1 MIRLAQSPLQKQLLP
16 QAKPDAADGAA
27 PVVAPPAPAADP
39 TSSPVQVPELNFDTL
54 AGDLLI
60 AVESFAQALT
70 TPWTLLQ
77 VLVML
82 ACYGA
87 AYLIS
92 RATTPAL
99 EEQLRRL
106 EEQPQLMRV
115 LVVPL
120 RRLTW
125 VLFALFLWLAAYMLR
140 EVTWPSRGYY
150 VGVAA
155 SLAMA
160 GVIISI
166 TSRFIRNRTLA
177 NIFFYMAWSIAALQ
191 IIGLSRQTFAALD
204 AVAFSL
210 GDFRISLLATIKAV
224 LFMTVLMWLATV
236 IGNFAERRLRQNEDV
251 APALQVLLS
260 KFIKFA
266 LLTFAVL
273 ATISVVGIDLTALTV
288 FSGALGL
295 GIGFG
300 LQKVAS
306 NLISGI
312 IILSDRS
319 IKPGDVISLGT
330 TFGWINALKSRY
342 VSVITRDGVE
352 YLIPNEQF
360 VSEQVVNW
368 SYSNQN
374 VRQEIKF
381 GTSYDNDPYK
391 VRKLA
396 IAAVSNLDRVLER
409 PSPVCHVTGFGDSSV
424 DYVLRFWIRD
434 PKNGLANIRGN
445 AFLELWDA
453 FKENDIDIP
462 YPHRQI
468 ILPEGS
474 DIKSPATASKRRA
487 PAARKKTAPRSSK

>member
-1 MIRLAQSPLQKQLLP
+1 VIELAQSPLQKQLLP
-16 QAKPDAADGAA
+16 QAEPAPAGGATSPVAPAA
-27 PVVAPPAPAADP
+27 PPEAPPAA
-39 TSSPVQVPELNFDTL
+39 SVQVPEFNFENF
-54 AGDLLI
+54 AGDFLI
-60 AVESFAQALT
+60 AAESFTEALT

-77 VLVML
+77 LLVML

-92 RATTPAL
+92 RVTTPAL

-106 EEQPQLMRV
+106 EEQPQLMRI

-160 GVIISI
+160 GVIIAI

-177 NIFFYMAWSIAALQ
+177 NIFFYLAWATAALH
-191 IIGLSRQTFAALD
+191 IVGLTNQTFAALD

-210 GDFRISLLATIKAV
+210 GDFRISLLAMIKAV
-224 LFMTVLMWLATV
+224 LFMTVLMWLATI
-236 IGNFAERRLRQNEDV
+236 IGNFTERRLRQNEDV

-266 LLTFAVL
+266 LLTFAIL

-319 IKPGDVISLGT
+319 IKPGDVISLGD

-352 YLIPNEQF
+352 YLIPNELF

-381 GTSYDNDPYK
+381 GTSYENDPYE

-409 PSPVCHVTGFGDSSV
+409 PSSVCHVTGFGDSSV

-445 AFLELWDA
+445 AFLALWDT
-453 FKENDIDIP
+453 FRENGIDIP

-468 ILPEGS
+468 ILPEGAE
-474 DIKSPATASKRRA
+474 IKTPAA
-487 PAARKKTAPRSSK
+487 PAKGRARARTSKK

>member
-1 MIRLAQSPLQKQLLP
+1 M
-16 QAKPDAADGAA
+16 
-27 PVVAPPAPAADP
+27 
-39 TSSPVQVPELNFDTL
+39 PELNFDTL

>member
-1 MIRLAQSPLQKQLLP
+1 MTRLAQSQLQKQLLP
-16 QAKPDAADGAA
+16 QAQTA
-27 PVVAPPAPAADP
+27 PAEGTAPPAAPSAPSSEPAA
-39 TSSPVQVPELNFDTL
+39 TTVQVPEFNLESL
-54 AGDLLI
+54 AGDLLS
-60 AVESFAQALT
+60 AVENFVEALA

-82 ACYGA
+82 ACYGT

-92 RATTPAL
+92 RVVTPPL
-99 EEQLRRL
+99 ESQLRRL

-115 LVVPL
+115 FIVPL

-125 VLFALFLWLAAYMLR
+125 ILFALFLWLAAYMMR

-160 GVIISI
+160 GVIIAI

-177 NIFFYMAWSIAALQ
+177 NIFFYLAWTIAALQ
-191 IIGLSRQTFAALD
+191 IVGLSREAFEALD
-204 AVAFSL
+204 SVAFSL
-210 GDFRISLLATIKAV
+210 GDFRISLLATIKAI
-224 LFMTVLMWLATV
+224 LFMTVLMWLAT
-236 IGNFAERRLRQNEDV
+236 ITGNFAERRLRQNEDV

-266 LLTFAVL
+266 LLTFAIL
-273 ATISVVGIDLTALTV
+273 ATISVVGIDLTALTI

-319 IKPGDVISLGT
+319 IKPGDVISLGE

-352 YLIPNEQF
+352 YLIPNELF

-381 GTSYDNDPYK
+381 GTSYDDDPYR
-391 VRKLA
+391 VRELA
-396 IAAVSNLDRVLER
+396 IAAVSNLERVLER

-434 PKNGLANIRGN
+434 PKNGLANVRGN
-445 AFLELWDA
+445 AFLALWDA
-453 FKENDIDIP
+453 FKEHGINIP
-462 YPHRQI
+462 YPHRQV
-468 ILPEGS
+468 ILSEGAAG
-474 DIKSPATASKRRA
+474 KAKAAPAKRRA
-487 PAARKKTAPRSSK
+487 SSTRKKAASSRSK